1 MMLEMAVLAPTP
13 SASDSTATVVNPGL
27 LRNLRRP
34 AQAVADILDQAVP
47 PRPSPHVARGLLNQ
61 THVAESSVR
70 RVRSFVNRDSGC
82 GLFFGLEV

>member
-1 MMLEMAVLAPTP
+1 MMLKMAVLAPTP

-61 THVAESSVR
+61 THVAESSAR
-70 RVRSFVNRDSGC
+70 SIRSFAGLDSGC